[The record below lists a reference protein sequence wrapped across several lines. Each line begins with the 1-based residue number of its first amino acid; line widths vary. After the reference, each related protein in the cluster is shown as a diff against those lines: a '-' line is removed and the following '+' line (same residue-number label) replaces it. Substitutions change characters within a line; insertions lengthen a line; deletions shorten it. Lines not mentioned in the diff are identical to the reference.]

1 MIRTPM
7 FRRFLS
13 VTSLAAAALA
23 ITLLVVVACSD
34 KNGGSAKSVEIEG
47 LPPEFGRLTEVWEL
61 LKQEQID
68 GSELDAQV
76 ISDGAI
82 RGMLTALGD
91 PYAGF
96 LDQEQ
101 YSLEREDIRGFFGGI
116 GAEVGIRDGV
126 TTILAPMPDTPAEA
140 AGVRPGDIILE
151 VDGVSIQGM
160 TLLEVVQ
167 LIRGEKGT
175 TVTILL
181 RHLSSSEPVAVEIE
195 RDIIKLESVNL
206 LMQVGRIGHLRLSGF
221 TGSTNDE
228 LKEALERFERSKGVG
243 IVLDLRNNPGGLV
256 SSVVDVTSQFIE
268 DGLVLYQVDA
278 KGNRRN
284 WGVKSGGKALDI
296 PMVVLV
302 NEFSASASEVFTGA
316 IIDND
321 RATVIGATTFGKG
334 SVTNL
339 WPLNDGSGVNFTTA
353 RWFTPNGSLIEGQGL
368 TPDVVLDPVDEDE
381 DEDVQLDRAIEILK
395 EQLGEGTSAQS
406 NR

>member
-1 MIRTPM
+1 M

-13 VTSLAAAALA
+13 VTSLAAATLA
-23 ITLLVVVACSD
+23 IVLLVVVAC
-34 KNGGSAKSVEIEG
+34 NGSGNSETSIQEIDG
-47 LPPEFGRLTEVWEL
+47 LPPEFGRLAQVWDL
-61 LKQEQID
+61 LNKEQID
-68 GSELDAQV
+68 GAELDPQV

-82 RGMLTALGD
+82 RGMLSALGD

-151 VDGVSIQGM
+151 VDGESIQGM
-160 TLLEVVQ
+160 SLLEVVR
-167 LIRGEKGT
+167 LIRGEQGT

-181 RHLSSSEPVAVEIE
+181 RHLSSAEPVAIEIE
-195 RDIIKLESVNL
+195 RDIIQLESVNL

-243 IVLDLRNNPGGLV
+243 LVLDLRNNPGGLV
-256 SSVVDVTSQFIE
+256 SSVVDVTSQFID
-268 DGLVLYQVDA
+268 DGLVLYQIDA
-278 KGNRRN
+278 KGNQRN

-339 WPLNDGSGVNFTTA
+339 WPLVDGSGVNFTTA
-353 RWFTPNGSLIEGQGL
+353 RWFTPNGSLIEGEGI
-368 TPDVVLDPVDEDE
+368 TPDVLLDPIDEDE
-381 DEDVQLDRAIEILK
+381 DEDLHLDRAIEILK
-395 EQLGEGTSAQS
+395 EELGEGTSVK
-406 NR
+406 N

>member
-13 VTSLAAAALA
+13 VTSLAAAFLT
-23 ITLLVVVACSD
+23 IVLLGVVACSGSS
-34 KNGGSAKSVEIEG
+34 NGSNADNEIEG
-47 LPPEFGRLTEVWEL
+47 LPSEFARLTEVWKL
-61 LKQEQID
+61 LNREQIS
-68 GSELDAQV
+68 GSAFDPSV
-76 ISDGAI
+76 VSDGAI
-82 RGMLTALGD
+82 RGMLNALED

-96 LDQEQ
+96 LDREQ

-116 GAEVGIRDGV
+116 GAEVGLRDGEIS
-126 TTILAPMPDTPAEA
+126 ILAPMPDTPAEA

-151 VDGVSIQGM
+151 VDGESIRGLS
-160 TLLEVVQ
+160 LLEVVR
-167 LIRGEKGT
+167 LIRGDKGT
-175 TVTILL
+175 VVTILL
-181 RHLSSSEPVAVEIE
+181 RHLSSAEPVSIEIE
-195 RDIIKLESVNL
+195 RDIIQLESVNL

-228 LKEALERFERSKGVG
+228 LKEALERFERSQGVG
-243 IVLDLRNNPGGLV
+243 IILDIRNNPGGLV

-321 RATVIGATTFGKG
+321 RATVIGTTTFGKG

-339 WPLNDGSGVNFTTA
+339 WPLVDGSGVNFTTA
-353 RWFTPNGSLIEGQGL
+353 RWFTPNGLLIEGEGI
-368 TPDVVLDPVDEDE
+368 TPDVILDPVDEEEE
-381 DEDVQLDRAIEILK
+381 DDVHLDRAIEILL
-395 EQLGEGTSAQS
+395 EEIGLGT
-406 NR
+406 